1 MSRNRIIYQSL
12 GVYASQVTG
21 IDGARV
27 AQTGSADIKQLT
39 RVQSFDSDFT
49 RNLQDINQ
57 FGNLAAIDRLDT
69 EAPTVTASISYYVT
83 DGLNEKLLG
92 LTLGTT
98 GDGEV
103 SCLKDILQKRTD
115 EKNLYL
121 LVASEGSDA
130 SNYAGT
136 TGVIGIG
143 NSYVTSYSLNVAVG
157 DIPTATVD
165 FEALNAR
172 IYSSVNGNNDVP
184 AVNPVNGIAITGQ
197 PFKLPQHSTNSYGAQ
212 PTALLPGDATID
224 ITGVVGFAASDL
236 KVQTATMSFDLTRT
250 PLNKLGSRFSFAR
263 EIDFPVNATLDIDA
277 EIGDLENGS
286 MSSLLC
292 DTGVYDITLKLKK
305 NSCSGQG
312 DVALNATLKGAKLVS
327 QSLST
332 SIGANATL
340 TASFEVPIGGPE
352 DEVRGIFL
360 SGSYPESALL

>member
-12 GVYASQVTG
+12 GVFASQITG
-21 IDGARV
+21 SNGARV

-69 EAPTVTASISYYVT
+69 EAPTVTASLSYYVT

-92 LTLGTT
+92 LTVST
-98 GDGEV
+98 GSSAQV
-103 SCLKDILQKRTD
+103 SCLKDILQKTTD

-130 SNYAGT
+130 SNYAGS

-165 FEALNAR
+165 LEALNAR
-172 IYSSVNGNNDVP
+172 IYSDVDGTNDVP
-184 AVNPVNGIAITGQ
+184 AVNPENGLPIAGQ
-197 PFKLPQHSTNSYGAQ
+197 PFELPQHQTNAYGAQ

-224 ITGVVGFAASDL
+224 ITGVIGYAATDL

-277 EIGDLENGS
+277 EVGDLADGS
-286 MSSLLC
+286 ISDLLC
-292 DTGVYDITLKLKK
+292 ETGTYDLTLKLKK
-305 NSCSGQG
+305 IDCSGQG
-312 DVALNATLKGAKLVS
+312 DLAMSATLKGAKLVS

-352 DEVRGIFL
+352 DTARGIFL
-360 SGSYPESALL
+360 SGSFPGSVLE